1 MSRTESRKGKSAY
14 FVPTISISL
23 VLIVVGMLV
32 FILLNARAVSDHVK
46 RNIGFAVIVKDN
58 TNEVEIKRVQKI
70 LDTQPYVYTSKYIT
84 KEQAA
89 KSFKKEMGEDFE
101 RILGAN
107 PLLPSIEIKLNPA
120 YANNDSLAMIEKGLA
135 RFDIIHEV
143 YYQKS
148 MIESINENIRRIT
161 IIFLIVGAVLV
172 LISFTLIRNMIH
184 LAVYSQRLLIKT
196 MQLVGATPF
205 FICKPFVYGSMWR
218 GFFGALIA
226 NLVLLGA
233 IFFVQENVGN
243 VINIMRQDVILL
255 MVGFVI
261 LSGVVLSFFSAWF
274 SVRRY
279 LRRDLNDLYAV
290 SYTHLTLPT
299 TERV

>member
-279 LRRDLNDLYAV
+279 
-290 SYTHLTLPT
+290 SC
-299 TERV
+299 

>member
-58 TNEVEIKRVQKI
+58 TNEAEIKRVQKI

-233 IFFVQENVGN
+233 IFFVQDNVGN

-279 LRRDLNDLYAV
+279 LRRDLNDLYV
-290 SYTHLTLPT
+290 
-299 TERV
+299 

>member
-32 FILLNARAVSDHVK
+32 VILLNARAVSDHVK

-120 YANNDSLAMIEKGLA
+120 YANNASLAMIEKGLA

-279 LRRDLNDLYAV
+279 LRRDFNDLYV
-290 SYTHLTLPT
+290 
-299 TERV
+299 

>member
-1 MSRTESRKGKSAY
+1 MSQTESRKGKSAY

-32 FILLNARAVSDHVK
+32 FILLNARAISDHVK

-70 LDTQPYVYTSKYIT
+70 LDTQPYVYTSKYVT

-161 IIFLIVGAVLV
+161 ILFLIVGAVLV

-243 VINIMRQDVILL
+243 VINIMRQDVILF
-255 MVGFVI
+255 MVAFVI

-274 SVRRY
+274 SVF
-279 LRRDLNDLYAV
+279 AAGF
-290 SYTHLTLPT
+290 
-299 TERV
+299 E

>member
-70 LDTQPYVYTSKYIT
+70 LDTQPYVYTSKYVT

-279 LRRDLNDLYAV
+279 LRRDLNDLYV
-290 SYTHLTLPT
+290 
-299 TERV
+299 

>member
-1 MSRTESRKGKSAY
+1 MSQTESRKGKSAY

-70 LDTQPYVYTSKYIT
+70 LDTQPYVYTSKYVT

-226 NLVLLGA
+226 KLVLLGA

-279 LRRDLNDLYAV
+279 LRRDLNDLYV
-290 SYTHLTLPT
+290 
-299 TERV
+299 

>member
-1 MSRTESRKGKSAY
+1 MSQTESRKGKSAY

-32 FILLNARAVSDHVK
+32 FILLNAREISDHVK

-70 LDTQPYVYTSKYIT
+70 LDTQPYVYTSKYVT

-161 IIFLIVGAVLV
+161 ILFLIVGAVLV

-243 VINIMRQDVILL
+243 VINIMRQDVILF
-255 MVGFVI
+255 MVAFVI

-279 LRRDLNDLYAV
+279 LRRDLNDLYV
-290 SYTHLTLPT
+290 
-299 TERV
+299 

>member
-32 FILLNARAVSDHVK
+32 FILLNARAISDHVK

-161 IIFLIVGAVLV
+161 ILFLIVGAVLV

-243 VINIMRQDVILL
+243 VINIMRQDVILF
-255 MVGFVI
+255 MVAFVI

-279 LRRDLNDLYAV
+279 LRRDLNDLYV
-290 SYTHLTLPT
+290 
-299 TERV
+299 

>member
-58 TNEVEIKRVQKI
+58 TNEAEIKRVQKI

-161 IIFLIVGAVLV
+161 ILFLIVGAVLV

-243 VINIMRQDVILL
+243 VINIMRQDVILF
-255 MVGFVI
+255 MVAFVI

-279 LRRDLNDLYAV
+279 LRRDLNDLYV
-290 SYTHLTLPT
+290 
-299 TERV
+299 

>member
-14 FVPTISISL
+14 FVPTIGISL

-32 FILLNARAVSDHVK
+32 FILLNARAISDHVK

-58 TNEVEIKRVQKI
+58 TNEAEIKRVQKI

-243 VINIMRQDVILL
+243 VINIMRKDVILL

-279 LRRDLNDLYAV
+279 LRRDLNDLYV
-290 SYTHLTLPT
+290 
-299 TERV
+299 

>member
-58 TNEVEIKRVQKI
+58 TNEAEIKRVQKI
-70 LDTQPYVYTSKYIT
+70 RDTQPYVYTSKYIT

-279 LRRDLNDLYAV
+279 LRRDLNDLYV
-290 SYTHLTLPT
+290 
-299 TERV
+299 

>member
-1 MSRTESRKGKSAY
+1 MSQTESRKGKSAY

-58 TNEVEIKRVQKI
+58 TNEAEIKRVQKI
-70 LDTQPYVYTSKYIT
+70 LDTQPYVYTSKYVT

-161 IIFLIVGAVLV
+161 ILFLIVGAVLV

-279 LRRDLNDLYAV
+279 LRRDLNDLYV
-290 SYTHLTLPT
+290 
-299 TERV
+299 

>member
-1 MSRTESRKGKSAY
+1 MSQTESRKGKSAY

-32 FILLNARAVSDHVK
+32 FILLNARAISDHVK

-70 LDTQPYVYTSKYIT
+70 LDTQPYVYTSKYVT

-148 MIESINENIRRIT
+148 MIESINETIRRIT
-161 IIFLIVGAVLV
+161 ILFLIVGAVLV

-243 VINIMRQDVILL
+243 VINIMRQDVILF
-255 MVGFVI
+255 MVAFVI

-279 LRRDLNDLYAV
+279 LRRDLNDLYV
-290 SYTHLTLPT
+290 
-299 TERV
+299 

>member
-1 MSRTESRKGKSAY
+1 MSGTGSKRGKGSY
-14 FVPTISISL
+14 FVSTISISL

-32 FILLNARAVSDHVK
+32 FILLNARLISDHVR

-58 TNEVEIKRVQKI
+58 TNEAEIKRVQKI
-70 LDTQPYVYTSKYIT
+70 LDTRPFVYSSTYIT

-101 RILGAN
+101 AILGGN
-107 PLLPSIEIKLNPA
+107 PLLPSIEIRLNPE
-120 YANNDSLAMIEKGLA
+120 YANNDSLAVIEKGLA

-143 YYQKS
+143 YYRKS
-148 MIESINENIRRIT
+148 MIESINENIHRIT
-161 IIFLIVGAVLV
+161 LLFLIVGAVLV
-172 LISFTLIRNMIH
+172 LISFTLIRNTIH

-226 NLVLLGA
+226 NLILLGA
-233 IFFVQENVGN
+233 IFVVQEKVSK
-243 VINIMRQDVILL
+243 VINIMHMDVIVV
-255 MVGFVI
+255 MVGFVM

-279 LRRDLNDLYAV
+279 LNKDLNTLYA
-290 SYTHLTLPT
+290 
-299 TERV
+299 

>member
-255 MVGFVI
+255 MVAFVI

-279 LRRDLNDLYAV
+279 LRRDLNDLYV
-290 SYTHLTLPT
+290 
-299 TERV
+299 

>member
-1 MSRTESRKGKSAY
+1 MSQTESRKGKSAY

-32 FILLNARAVSDHVK
+32 FILLNARAISDHVK

-70 LDTQPYVYTSKYIT
+70 LDTQPYVYTSKYVT

-161 IIFLIVGAVLV
+161 ILFLIVGAVLV

-243 VINIMRQDVILL
+243 VINIMRQDVILI
-255 MVGFVI
+255 MVAFVI

-279 LRRDLNDLYAV
+279 LRRDLNDLYV
-290 SYTHLTLPT
+290 
-299 TERV
+299 

>member
-1 MSRTESRKGKSAY
+1 MSSTGSRRGKSSY
-14 FVPTISISL
+14 FVSTISISL

-32 FILLNARAVSDHVK
+32 FILLNARVVSDHVR

-58 TNEVEIKRVQKI
+58 TNEAEIKRVQKI
-70 LDTQPYVYTSKYIT
+70 LDTRPFVYSSTYIT

-101 RILGAN
+101 AILGGN
-107 PLLPSIEIKLNPA
+107 PLLPSIEIRLNPE
-120 YANNDSLAMIEKGLA
+120 YANNDSLAVIEKGLA
-135 RFDIIHEV
+135 RFDIIQEV

-148 MIESINENIRRIT
+148 MIESINENIHRIT
-161 IIFLIVGAVLV
+161 LLFLIVGAVLV
-172 LISFTLIRNMIH
+172 LISFTLIRNTIH

-226 NLVLLGA
+226 NLILLGA
-233 IFFVQENVGN
+233 IFFAQENIGK
-243 VINIMRQDVILL
+243 VINIMHMDVIVM
-255 MVGFVI
+255 MVGVVM
-261 LSGVVLSFFSAWF
+261 LSGVLLSFFSAWF
-274 SVRRY
+274 SVRMY
-279 LRRDLNDLYAV
+279 LNKDLNEIYA
-290 SYTHLTLPT
+290 
-299 TERV
+299 

>member
-1 MSRTESRKGKSAY
+1 MSRTESRQGKSAY

-70 LDTQPYVYTSKYIT
+70 LDTQPNVYTSKYIT

-279 LRRDLNDLYAV
+279 LRRDLNDLYV
-290 SYTHLTLPT
+290 
-299 TERV
+299 

>member
-184 LAVYSQRLLIKT
+184 LAVYSQRLLIKP

-205 FICKPFVYGSMWR
+205 FICKPFGYGSMWR

-279 LRRDLNDLYAV
+279 LRRDLNDLYV
-290 SYTHLTLPT
+290 
-299 TERV
+299 

>member
-32 FILLNARAVSDHVK
+32 FILLNARAISDHVK

-58 TNEVEIKRVQKI
+58 TNEAEIKRVQKI

-279 LRRDLNDLYAV
+279 LRRNLNDLYV
-290 SYTHLTLPT
+290 
-299 TERV
+299 

>member
-58 TNEVEIKRVQKI
+58 TNEAEIKRVQKI

-107 PLLPSIEIKLNPA
+107 PLLPSIEIKPNPA

-279 LRRDLNDLYAV
+279 LRRDLNDLYV
-290 SYTHLTLPT
+290 
-299 TERV
+299 

>member
-1 MSRTESRKGKSAY
+1 MSGTGSKRGKGSY
-14 FVPTISISL
+14 FVSTISISL

-32 FILLNARAVSDHVK
+32 FILLNARLISDHVR

-58 TNEVEIKRVQKI
+58 TNEAEIKRVQKI
-70 LDTQPYVYTSKYIT
+70 LDTSPFVYSSTYIT

-101 RILGAN
+101 AILGGN
-107 PLLPSIEIKLNPA
+107 PLLPSIEIRLNPE
-120 YANNDSLAMIEKGLA
+120 YANNDSLAVIEKGLA

-148 MIESINENIRRIT
+148 MIESINENIHRIT
-161 IIFLIVGAVLV
+161 LLFLIVGAVLV
-172 LISFTLIRNMIH
+172 LISFTLIRNTIH

-226 NLVLLGA
+226 NLILLGA
-233 IFFVQENVGN
+233 IFVVQEKVSK
-243 VINIMRQDVILL
+243 VINIMHMDVIVV
-255 MVGFVI
+255 MVGFVM
-261 LSGVVLSFFSAWF
+261 LSGVLLSFFSAWF

-279 LRRDLNDLYAV
+279 LNKDLNTLYA
-290 SYTHLTLPT
+290 
-299 TERV
+299 

>member
-32 FILLNARAVSDHVK
+32 FILLNARAISDHVK

-58 TNEVEIKRVQKI
+58 TNEAEIKRVQKI

-226 NLVLLGA
+226 NLVLLGV

-279 LRRDLNDLYAV
+279 LRRDLNDLYV
-290 SYTHLTLPT
+290 
-299 TERV
+299 

>member
-32 FILLNARAVSDHVK
+32 FILLNARAISDHVK

-70 LDTQPYVYTSKYIT
+70 LDTQPYVYTSKYVT

-218 GFFGALIA
+218 GFFGALSA

-243 VINIMRQDVILL
+243 VINIMRQDVILF
-255 MVGFVI
+255 MVAFVI

-279 LRRDLNDLYAV
+279 LRRDLNDLYV
-290 SYTHLTLPT
+290 
-299 TERV
+299 

>member
-1 MSRTESRKGKSAY
+1 MSQTESRKGKSAY

-233 IFFVQENVGN
+233 IFFVQEKVGN

-255 MVGFVI
+255 MVVFVL
-261 LSGVVLSFFSAWF
+261 LSGVILSFFSAWF
-274 SVRRY
+274 SVRCY
-279 LRRDLNDLYAV
+279 LRRDLDDLYV
-290 SYTHLTLPT
+290 
-299 TERV
+299 

>member
-226 NLVLLGA
+226 NLVVLGA

-279 LRRDLNDLYAV
+279 LRRDLNDLYV
-290 SYTHLTLPT
+290 
-299 TERV
+299 

>member
-1 MSRTESRKGKSAY
+1 MSQTESRKGKSAY

-279 LRRDLNDLYAV
+279 LRRDSNDLYV
-290 SYTHLTLPT
+290 
-299 TERV
+299 

>member
-243 VINIMRQDVILL
+243 VINIMRQDVILF
-255 MVGFVI
+255 MVAFVI

-279 LRRDLNDLYAV
+279 LRRDLNDLYV
-290 SYTHLTLPT
+290 
-299 TERV
+299 

>member
-1 MSRTESRKGKSAY
+1 MSQTESRKGKSAY

-32 FILLNARAVSDHVK
+32 FILLNARAISDHVK

-70 LDTQPYVYTSKYIT
+70 LDTQPYVYTSKYVT

-161 IIFLIVGAVLV
+161 ILFLIVGAVLV

-243 VINIMRQDVILL
+243 VINIMRQDVILF
-255 MVGFVI
+255 MVAFVI
-261 LSGVVLSFFSAWF
+261 LSGGVLSFFSAWF

-279 LRRDLNDLYAV
+279 LRRGFNDLYV
-290 SYTHLTLPT
+290 
-299 TERV
+299 

>member
-58 TNEVEIKRVQKI
+58 ANEAEIKRVQKI

-120 YANNDSLAMIEKGLA
+120 YANNDSLVMIEKGLA

-279 LRRDLNDLYAV
+279 LRRDLNDLYV
-290 SYTHLTLPT
+290 
-299 TERV
+299 

>member
-32 FILLNARAVSDHVK
+32 FILLNARAISDHVK

-58 TNEVEIKRVQKI
+58 TNEAEIKRVQKI
-70 LDTQPYVYTSKYIT
+70 LDTQPYVYASKYIT

-243 VINIMRQDVILL
+243 VINIMQQDVILL

-279 LRRDLNDLYAV
+279 LRRDLNDLYV
-290 SYTHLTLPT
+290 
-299 TERV
+299 

>member
-233 IFFVQENVGN
+233 IFFVQEKVGN

-255 MVGFVI
+255 MVVFVL
-261 LSGVVLSFFSAWF
+261 LSGVILSFFSAWF
-274 SVRRY
+274 SVRCY
-279 LRRDLNDLYAV
+279 LRRDLDDLYV
-290 SYTHLTLPT
+290 
-299 TERV
+299 

>member
-1 MSRTESRKGKSAY
+1 MSQTESRKGKSAY

-32 FILLNARAVSDHVK
+32 FILLNARAVSEHVK

-70 LDTQPYVYTSKYIT
+70 LDTQPYVYTSKYVT

-161 IIFLIVGAVLV
+161 ILFLIVGAVLV

-243 VINIMRQDVILL
+243 VINIMRQDVILF
-255 MVGFVI
+255 MVAFVI

-279 LRRDLNDLYAV
+279 LRRDLNDLYV
-290 SYTHLTLPT
+290 
-299 TERV
+299 

>member
-1 MSRTESRKGKSAY
+1 MSQTESRKGKSAY
-14 FVPTISISL
+14 IVPTISISL

-32 FILLNARAVSDHVK
+32 FILLNARAISDHVK

-70 LDTQPYVYTSKYIT
+70 LDTQPYVYTSKYVT

-161 IIFLIVGAVLV
+161 ILFLIVGAVLV

-243 VINIMRQDVILL
+243 VINIMRQDVILF
-255 MVGFVI
+255 MVAFVI

-279 LRRDLNDLYAV
+279 LRRDLNDLYV
-290 SYTHLTLPT
+290 
-299 TERV
+299 

>member
-1 MSRTESRKGKSAY
+1 MSQTESRKGKSAY

-32 FILLNARAVSDHVK
+32 FILLNARAISDHVK

-70 LDTQPYVYTSKYIT
+70 LDTQPYVYTSKYVT

-161 IIFLIVGAVLV
+161 ILFLIVGAVLV

-205 FICKPFVYGSMWR
+205 FICQPFVYGSMWR

-243 VINIMRQDVILL
+243 VINIMRQDVILF
-255 MVGFVI
+255 MVAFVI

-279 LRRDLNDLYAV
+279 LRRDLNDLYV
-290 SYTHLTLPT
+290 
-299 TERV
+299 

>member
-23 VLIVVGMLV
+23 VLIVGGMLV

-279 LRRDLNDLYAV
+279 LRRDLNDLYV
-290 SYTHLTLPT
+290 
-299 TERV
+299 

>member
-1 MSRTESRKGKSAY
+1 MSQTESRKGKSAY

-58 TNEVEIKRVQKI
+58 TNEAEIKRVQKI

-184 LAVYSQRLLIKT
+184 LAVYSQRVLIKT

-233 IFFVQENVGN
+233 IFFVQEKVGN

-255 MVGFVI
+255 MVVFVL
-261 LSGVVLSFFSAWF
+261 LSGVILSFFSAWF
-274 SVRRY
+274 SVRCY
-279 LRRDLNDLYAV
+279 LRRDLDDLYV
-290 SYTHLTLPT
+290 
-299 TERV
+299 

>member
-1 MSRTESRKGKSAY
+1 MSQTESRKGKSAY

-32 FILLNARAVSDHVK
+32 FILLNARAISDHVK

-58 TNEVEIKRVQKI
+58 TNEGEIKRVQKI
-70 LDTQPYVYTSKYIT
+70 LDTQPYVYTSKYVT

-161 IIFLIVGAVLV
+161 ILFLIVGAVLV

-243 VINIMRQDVILL
+243 VINIMRQDVILF
-255 MVGFVI
+255 MVAFVI

-279 LRRDLNDLYAV
+279 LRRDLNDLYV
-290 SYTHLTLPT
+290 
-299 TERV
+299 

>member
-1 MSRTESRKGKSAY
+1 MSQTESRKGKSAY

-32 FILLNARAVSDHVK
+32 FILLNARAISDHVK

-70 LDTQPYVYTSKYIT
+70 LDTQPYVYTSKYVT

-135 RFDIIHEV
+135 RFDIIHEE

-161 IIFLIVGAVLV
+161 ILFLIVGAVLV

-243 VINIMRQDVILL
+243 VINIMRQDVILF
-255 MVGFVI
+255 MVAFVI

-279 LRRDLNDLYAV
+279 LRRDLNDLYV
-290 SYTHLTLPT
+290 
-299 TERV
+299 